1 MKQTNGILGSLR
13 NFLME
18 KREKIRKNK
27 NVQKKAIQEQDNVVL
42 SVKGHALNDWWSTK
56 KIVKF
61 WVIGLLIVLVWYFSY
76 KVLNIIFLII
86 SAYIVSMI
94 MESFISWL
102 QRWLNR
108 WLSIFVSYI
117 VFLLLLLGLLVVVI
131 PFLYKQVSE
140 AWSIGLSYLS
150 EVQTK
155 VAENGVYSTIVNSE
169 KLPDSLKEYFV
180 TISSDQGMVTKIQ
193 DAVQTNIN
201 EVINL
206 WKKSVSQ
213 FWLFLVNFISWFT
226 WFLVNFLLFFV
237 LCILFSIEKDTMTTF
252 IASIWWNDKVAVNR
266 IKIQKIYAKL
276 SVWFRSRLFISLLL
290 ALAMWIALL
299 IMWWCW
305 LTIPGKLWLALLAGL
320 LDLIP
325 YIWPIVTWILL
336 FLVCILYNPL
346 WVALVAV
353 VILWIINVIENN
365 IRAPLFMNKS
375 LWISAVLIFISM
387 LLWWLIM
394 WFFWV
399 LLSVPI
405 AVIVTIIA
413 KDRYQ
418 LESDDLKQVNQE
430 EDKELQRIKKELN
443 TVEAL
448 EKVLGNTKKKS

>member
-1 MKQTNGILGSLR
+1 MKQANGILGSLKK
-13 NFLME
+13 LLIE
-18 KREKIRKNK
+18 KREKIKKNR
-27 NVQKKAIQEQDNVVL
+27 NIQKKAIQEQND
-42 SVKGHALNDWWSTK
+42 SVSSLHVKTINDWWSTK
-56 KIVKF
+56 KMVRF

-102 QRWLNR
+102 QKRLSRWV
-108 WLSIFVSYI
+108 SIFISYV
-117 VFLLLLLGLLVVVI
+117 VFLLILFGLLIVVI
-131 PFLYKQVSE
+131 PFLYKQMSE
-140 AWSIGLSYLS
+140 AWSIWLSYLS
-150 EVQTK
+150 DMQTK
-155 VAENGVYSTIVNSE
+155 VSENGVYSTILNSE
-169 KLPDSLKEYFV
+169 RIPDSLKEYFV
-180 TISSDQGMVTKIQ
+180 NISSDQWMVTKIQ
-193 DAVQTNIN
+193 EAVQTNIN
-201 EVINL
+201 EIINL

-213 FWLFLVNFISWFT
+213 FWLLLVNFISWFT
-226 WFLVNFLLFFV
+226 GFLVNFLLFFV

-252 IASIWWNDKVAVNR
+252 IASIWWNEKVVVNR
-266 IKIQKIYAKL
+266 IKIQKIYSKL

-290 ALAMWIALL
+290 ALAMWIALV

-305 LTIPGKLWLALLAGL
+305 LTIPWKLWLALLAWL

-336 FLVCILYNPL
+336 FLVCVLYNPL
-346 WVALVAV
+346 WAAVVAV
-353 VILWIINVIENN
+353 LILWIINVVENN
-365 IRAPLFMNKS
+365 IWAPLFMNKS

-387 LLWWLIM
+387 LIWWLIM

-418 LESDDLKQVNQE
+418 LEFDDLKQVNKE
-430 EDKELQRIKKELN
+430 ENKELQRIKKELN

-448 EKVLGNTKKKS
+448 ENVLSNTKKKS